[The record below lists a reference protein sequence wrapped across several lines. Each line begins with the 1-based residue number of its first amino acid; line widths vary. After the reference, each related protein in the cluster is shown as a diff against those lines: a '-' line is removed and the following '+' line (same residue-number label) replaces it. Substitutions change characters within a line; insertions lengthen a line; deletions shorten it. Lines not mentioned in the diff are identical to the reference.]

1 MKIFNPDLVI
11 EVTSAC
17 NRACTGCYAPNVV
30 SNKSATELMK
40 LDSNLFLNLQTLNE
54 ILMFWDQELP
64 QVLSIRGG
72 EPSLHPEL
80 PIILKGFKFFS
91 HEIVIETHGRWLL
104 AKNRNLYEELIQTT
118 LDAGI
123 IIKLS
128 YDSMHGLSADD
139 LREIT
144 DFLEARGGKYL
155 IAITENTIK
164 EYEAIRST
172 AMWIEDR
179 KILYQRKAKNV
190 DELIKPRL
198 GVINTKGILSSD
210 LNSKFI
216 RNDIMTSFNLSEVA
230 AG

>member
-1 MKIFNPDLVI
+1 MKTFNPDLVI

-17 NRACTGCYAPNVV
+17 NRACSGCYAPNVV
-30 SNKSATELMK
+30 SNKAAGELMK
-40 LDSNLFLNLQTLNE
+40 LDSGLFLSLQSLNQT
-54 ILMFWDQELP
+54 LMFWDQELP
-64 QVLSIRGG
+64 QILSVRGG

-80 PIILKGFKFFS
+80 PSILKSFKFFS
-91 HEIVIETHGRWLL
+91 DEIVVETHGRWLL
-104 AKNRNLYEELIQTT
+104 AKNRSSYEELIQVS
-118 LDAGI
+118 LDCKI

-128 YDSMHGLSADD
+128 YDSMHGLSAEE

-144 DFLEARGGKYL
+144 DYLEARGGKYL

-172 AMWIEDR
+172 AMWIEDG
-179 KILYQRKAKNV
+179 KILYQKKAKSV

-198 GVINTKGILSSD
+198 GVINTKGILSSS
-210 LNSKFI
+210 LNSKFT
-216 RNDIMTSFNLSEVA
+216 RNDIKTSFILSEVA